1 MIQLVLFIL
10 TSAFGTRIH
19 KMISFA
25 LNISEDEAAMF
36 KEEEL
41 PPGLETTDNAATN
54 TRMEDID

>member
-1 MIQLVLFIL
+1 
-10 TSAFGTRIH
+10 
-19 KMISFA
+19 MISFA

-41 PPGLETTDNAATN
+41 PPSLETTDNAATN